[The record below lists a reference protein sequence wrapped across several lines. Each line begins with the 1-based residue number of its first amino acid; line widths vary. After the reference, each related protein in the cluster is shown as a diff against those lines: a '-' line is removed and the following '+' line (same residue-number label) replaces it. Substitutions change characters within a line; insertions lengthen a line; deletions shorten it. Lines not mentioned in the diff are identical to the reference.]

1 MRQIRLKLAALGV
14 AVLLAACGGGGDGN
28 QATKVA
34 ITSVKVMGD
43 SLSDSGTFSGLP
55 GSGFGRV
62 FSVQGPATKIWT
74 ESTAAIFG
82 VTGLCN
88 FYKFTGSPV
97 TPFIQNPVAGCT
109 SYAIG
114 GGRIQNLAAYGGAAG
129 PQSIPLQLATGGALA
144 VTYKATDLL
153 LIDGGGNDAADLTG
167 AYLGAAGGGAGAA
180 AYGAFLSTQLDPTLV
195 GTTLATGAAG
205 FASIGGAYMTK
216 LADVFYDSI
225 QANVLNKGATHVVIL
240 NVPAITNT
248 PRFQMVLDGVAA
260 ASGGGVAGATA
271 RAQTDGLVKSWIV
284 AFNTQLTKRV
294 AGNPSVLVVDF
305 YTNSIDQFNN
315 PAQFGLTNV
324 KTPACPITGV
334 GTDGLP
340 TYNFQTCTADA
351 LSAQTPPVGATGGA
365 DWWKTYAFSDG
376 FHPSPLGY
384 QLMSQLVARS
394 LASAGWI

>member
-1 MRQIRLKLAALGV
+1 
-14 AVLLAACGGGGDGN
+14 
-28 QATKVA
+28 
-34 ITSVKVMGD
+34 
-43 SLSDSGTFSGLP
+43 
-55 GSGFGRV
+55 
-62 FSVQGPATKIWT
+62 
-74 ESTAAIFG
+74 
-82 VTGLCN
+82 
-88 FYKFTGSPV
+88 
-97 TPFIQNPVAGCT
+97 
-109 SYAIG
+109 
-114 GGRIQNLAAYGGAAG
+114 
-129 PQSIPLQLATGGALA
+129 
-144 VTYKATDLL
+144 
-153 LIDGGGNDAADLTG
+153 
-167 AYLGAAGGGAGAA
+167 
-180 AYGAFLSTQLDPTLV
+180 
-195 GTTLATGAAG
+195 
-205 FASIGGAYMTK
+205 MTK

-240 NVPAITNT
+240 NLPAITNT

-294 AGNPSVLVVDF
+294 AGNASVLVVDF